1 MKKLTK
7 IALGIFAILLSTNL
21 FAQKVNINAGL
32 NMSTFTNPQNF
43 SPKLKPGFHV
53 GASLDYTLSD
63 LFSIEGGLLLNSMG
77 CRVDEDVDPLFGGG
91 HTEGSITPYYL
102 TIPVLLKANFKIGNV
117 QAFAGVGPYV
127 AFGLFGNSKS
137 TYTSVDGASETTHYK
152 VHFGENGHFNTVDFG
167 IRAKA
172 GIELDKI
179 NLGLFYGQGLINAN
193 PWYNSRDHSIKN
205 SVFGLTLGYTIFQK

>member
-7 IALGIFAILLSTNL
+7 ISLGIFAILLSTSL
-21 FAQKVNINAGL
+21 FAQKVNINAGF
-32 NMSTFTNPQNF
+32 NMSTYSNLQTF

-77 CRVDEDVDPLFGGG
+77 CRADEDVDPLFGGG
-91 HTEGSITPYYL
+91 HTEESITPYYL

-137 TYTSVDGASETTHYK
+137 TYTSVNGVSETTNYK
-152 VHFGENGHFNTVDFG
+152 VNFGENGHFNTIDFG

-179 NLGLFYGQGLINAN
+179 NLGLFYGQGLINAV
-193 PWYNSRDHSIKN
+193 PKLHDSDSSIKN
-205 SVFGLTLGYTIFQK
+205 SVFGLTLGYTIFEK